1 VNRND
6 TFRAVILTNRR
17 IGEIHRLVTMLAE
30 ERGLVRAMAHGA
42 YSKRGKLKGT
52 TTPFT
57 YGTCYLYTNPVK
69 ERHKITDFD
78 VADDFAAVKEHIERF
93 YTASLWAETILKSYG
108 AGDEYGQGTGEV
120 LKLLVTALEA
130 LTSAPDDRVTLV
142 SLQFLWRYVALN
154 GVQPSLAECGAS
166 GRQFSAEET
175 RYFGGRTEGV
185 VAAEYADPDADA
197 LAPGVARYFEHTS
210 SLPFDEALRVGMA
223 AESRRNARRF
233 VHTIV
238 EQLVEGPLNTLQTA
252 GPILSDM

>member
-1 VNRND
+1 MNRND
-6 TFRAVILTNRR
+6 VFRAVILTNRR

-69 ERHKITDFD
+69 EQHKITDFD
-78 VADDFAAVKEHIERF
+78 VVDDFAAVKEHIERF

-120 LKLLVTALEA
+120 LTLLVTALEA
-130 LTSAPDDRVTLV
+130 LASVPDDRVTLV

-154 GVQPSLAECGAS
+154 GVQPSLAECSAS
-166 GRQFSAEET
+166 GRPFAAEEV

-185 VAAEYADPDADA
+185 VAGEYADPDAEG
-197 LAPGVARYFEHTS
+197 LAPGVARYLEHTA
-210 SLPFDEALRVGMA
+210 SLSFDESLRVGMA
-223 AESRRNARRF
+223 SESRRNARRF

-238 EQLVEGPLNTLQTA
+238 EQMVEGPLNTLQTA
-252 GPILSDM
+252 GPILRDM